1 MPIACTKSSWVGT
14 IVYIKEPST
23 SGICEVNFCLK
34 KTIVAN
40 TLDTRALKNKGQYL
54 VFKHDNN
61 QRRKKHEWI
70 KIKVFLQKSQK
81 VEKRLNLLLDK
92 F

>member
-1 MPIACTKSSWVGT
+1 MVCLTS
-14 IVYIKEPST
+14 KE
-23 SGICEVNFCLK
+23 GGAKCEVSFCSNK
-34 KTIVAN
+34 NIDAN
-40 TLDTRALKNKGQYL
+40 TLDARKIKNKGQYL
-54 VFKHDNN
+54 GFKHHNN